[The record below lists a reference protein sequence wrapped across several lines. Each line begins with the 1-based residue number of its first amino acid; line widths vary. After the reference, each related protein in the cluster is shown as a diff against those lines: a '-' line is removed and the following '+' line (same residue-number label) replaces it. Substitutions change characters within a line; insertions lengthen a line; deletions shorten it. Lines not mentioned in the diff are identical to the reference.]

1 MDDLVTWLRGVLA
14 ETERLTRAA
23 NQAYRYAPGAV
34 PPDGGVH
41 WRWVDG
47 EQWETVDL
55 DAAEEFVSEAGHPS
69 WLATVEEWQTSYD
82 RTMPR
87 SYVESAVEVDIH
99 AARLIAL
106 HDPAAVLAD
115 IAAKRAILDL
125 HGGLSACPVCISDR
139 EGRYPED
146 WRNDQ
151 TPCQTV
157 RLLAE
162 PFADHLD
169 YQATWRPQ

>member
-1 MDDLVTWLRGVLA
+1 VSTDLIAFLRARLDEA
-14 ETERLTRAA
+14 EAA
-23 NQAYRYAPGAV
+23 RAYRLDQWTPEAHESYCPG
-34 PPDGGVH
+34 DEGCICG
-41 WRWVDG
+41 R
-47 EQWETVDL
+47 
-55 DAAEEFVSEAGHPS
+55 
-69 WLATVEEWQTSYD
+69 
-82 RTMPR
+82 
-87 SYVESAVEVDIH
+87 
-99 AARLIAL
+99 
-106 HDPAAVLAD
+106 PAFVLAD

>member
-1 MDDLVTWLRGVLA
+1 VDDLVTWLRGVLA

-115 IAAKRAILDL
+115 IAAKRAILDEIVPAL
-125 HGGLSACPVCISDR
+125 
-139 EGRYPED
+139 EGYEWDAVAERSTTE
-146 WRNDQ
+146 RL
-151 TPCQTV
+151 V
-157 RLLAE
+157 RLLASAY
-162 PFADHLD
+162 ADRPG
-169 YQATWRPQ
+169 YQEAWGP